1 MFAAISPS
9 PGAPFSYSA
18 ATFSSYWEY
27 RKNGSGAGWS
37 GRGLQEI
44 APKSSSPTGDARR
57 KKKAV
62 RVRRGA
68 SIGLLPTRAVVFLVV
83 AAFFFFS
90 LKAVVGGPWGDKGGK
105 QNQGGG
111 NNQKEGVEMD
121 ALPQVH
127 LTALRS
133 VASALFAT
141 TWRVSSDKNG
151 VDAKKKVVDT
161 KKTGVD
167 TQKRGSVRNKYRV
180 LAEI

>member
-1 MFAAISPS
+1 MFAANIPS

-68 SIGLLPTRAVVFLVV
+68 SIGLLPTRAVVFFCGCGV
-83 AAFFFFS
+83 FFFFAES
-90 LKAVVGGPWGDKGGK
+90 SCRGAMGRQGREAKSGRGQQPER
-105 QNQGGG
+105 GGG
-111 NNQKEGVEMD
+111 NGRPPPSPSYSPTQCSKRAICD
-121 ALPQVH
+121 D
-127 LTALRS
+127 
-133 VASALFAT
+133 VASQFRQE
-141 TWRVSSDKNG
+141 WRRR
-151 VDAKKKVVDT
+151 KKKVVDT